1 MRLQKLTRKGSV
13 SDRSLVT
20 VIFVLAFL
28 VQSCAPRRVQVS
40 PAVLQANLDQQTRAI
55 YPLEARQKRIQGD
68 VVLEATVGK
77 TGLVEDLR
85 VISGPEIL
93 RQAAFDAVKSWR
105 YRPVLVNGEPARVT
119 TTITAS
125 FRFQ

>member
-1 MRLQKLTRKGSV
+1 MRLQKLTRRGSV

-20 VIFVLAFL
+20 AIFVLAFL
-28 VQSCAPRRVQVS
+28 APSCVPRRVQVS

-105 YRPVLVNGEPARVT
+105 YRPVLVNGKPARVT
-119 TTITAS
+119 TTITAT
-125 FRFQ
+125 FRF